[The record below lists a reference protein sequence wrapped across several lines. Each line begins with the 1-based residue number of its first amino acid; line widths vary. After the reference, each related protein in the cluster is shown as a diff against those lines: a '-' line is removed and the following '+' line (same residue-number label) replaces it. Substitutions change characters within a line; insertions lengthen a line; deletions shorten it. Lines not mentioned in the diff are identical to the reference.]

1 MGAVTMPGNNR
12 AALAALA
19 RCRTALRFA
28 HIDAEML
35 VPLLIDARADKPDE
49 LASKIADA
57 EAFCKRL
64 NFLIEGAAQHDQ
76 RQDCT

>member
-1 MGAVTMPGNNR
+1 MPGNNR